1 MVDINI
7 HPTFGFRHNQQM
19 ISRLFKKF
27 QKPPK
32 PPVTPHVPEN
42 HRIYSIGDIHGR
54 ADLLE
59 QLHEKIKT
67 DAKTYTGK
75 KTIVYLGDY
84 IDRGEQSR
92 QVIETLLS
100 NPLEDFNAIHLQGN
114 HEKAMLDFIEYPG
127 AAAAWLTFGG
137 RETLN
142 SYGIPLAHIPSKREV
157 AHLARQLDE
166 NLPDEHRTFMN
177 NCLESWQCGS
187 YFFVHAGIR
196 PGVALDKQKIE
207 DKLWI
212 REDFLG
218 STTNHGTIV
227 VHGHSTNLQPELLPN
242 RIGIDTAAFN
252 SGVLTCLVLEGE
264 EQRLLQTGVA

>member
-1 MVDINI
+1 
-7 HPTFGFRHNQQM
+7 M
-19 ISRLFKKF
+19 ISRFLKKFKK
-27 QKPPK
+27 PPI
-32 PPVTPHVPEN
+32 PPVTPYLPEN
-42 HRIYSIGDIHGR
+42 QRIYSVGDIHGR

-127 AAAAWLTFGG
+127 AAAAWLSFGG

-142 SYGIPLAHIPSKREV
+142 SYGIPLAYIPSTRKV
-157 AHLARQLDE
+157 ADLAKQLDE
-166 NLPDEHRTFMN
+166 KLPDEHRTFMS

-196 PGVALDKQKIE
+196 PGVALDKQKVE

-218 STTNHGTIV
+218 STTNHGVIV

>member
-1 MVDINI
+1 
-7 HPTFGFRHNQQM
+7 M
-19 ISRLFKKF
+19 ISSLLKKF
-27 QKPPK
+27 QKPPI
-32 PPVTPHVPEN
+32 PQVTPYVPEN
-42 HRIYSIGDIHGR
+42 QRIYSVGDIHGR

-59 QLHEKIKT
+59 LLHEKIQT
-67 DAKTYTGK
+67 DAKTFSGK

-92 QVIETLLS
+92 QVIETLLA
-100 NPLEDFNAIHLQGN
+100 NPLEDFEAIHLQGN

-142 SYGIPLAHIPSKREV
+142 SYGIPLAYTPSMGAV
-157 AHLARQLDE
+157 ADLAKQLEDK
-166 NLPDEHRTFMN
+166 LPDEHRTFMQ
-177 NCLESWQCGS
+177 NCLDSWQCGS

-196 PGVALDKQKIE
+196 PGVAFDKQSIE

-212 REDFLG
+212 REEFLS

-252 SGVLTCLVLEGE
+252 TGVLTCLVLEGK